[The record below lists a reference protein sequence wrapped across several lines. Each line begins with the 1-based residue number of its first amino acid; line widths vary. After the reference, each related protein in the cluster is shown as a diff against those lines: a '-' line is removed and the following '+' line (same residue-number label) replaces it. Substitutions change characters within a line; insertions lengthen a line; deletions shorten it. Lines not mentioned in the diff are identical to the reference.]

1 MATIITSN
9 PPEILAKKVFSYLK
23 GNDQSL
29 NREMLRRLV
38 VFFKILYYA
47 SMRTEES
54 QHIKVMVSFFN
65 PNSEDLVGD
74 EEDSKDH
81 WSFTSFKEPL
91 QFNEKTLVKL
101 SKAAD
106 PWSSAIAV
114 YFDDEENLMIYGLID
129 QVLHHQRFMNHES
142 EMEPDYA
149 GLFQASIQG
158 IGLIT
163 VTDGNTIVGELR
175 QDSIANNFLDVWKY
189 GQISDIIKKSS
200 RTFINQIEVFLST
213 TYPMLRIEDH
223 EEFITNLVRDT
234 LSRILIQIKN
244 YGHGGALVITSEIK
258 GLKIGYP
265 MRYKRLRFAML
276 RLIKTTISLKQIQ
289 KKISRSR
296 DLVSKDFLNISR
308 ELEKKKVEIDNELKG
323 AIRFIASQSCVD
335 GLIVME
341 TNFITSGFGA
351 VIDKVN
357 PPEKIYL
364 SKTSKFSIPEEID
377 TNNFGT
383 RHRSM
388 MTYCS
393 MNPGSIG
400 IVISQ
405 DGELRVISQFE
416 EKLVMWEN
424 VKTQKYLRISAIAH

>member
-1 MATIITSN
+1 MATTSISN
-9 PPEILAKKVFSYLK
+9 PPEILAEKVFRYLK
-23 GNDQSL
+23 GNDRFLGRQ
-29 NREMLRRLV
+29 MARRLL
-38 VFFKILYYA
+38 VFFKTLYYA

-54 QHIKVMVSFFN
+54 QQIKVMVSFFN

-74 EEDSKDH
+74 EEDSEDH

-114 YFDDEENLMIYGLID
+114 YYDDDENLMNYGLID
-129 QVLHHQRFMNHES
+129 QVLHNQRFMNHES
-142 EMEPDYA
+142 DMEPDYA

-163 VTDGNTIVGELR
+163 VTDGNTIIGELR

-189 GQISDIIKKSS
+189 GQISGIIKKSS
-200 RTFINQIEVFLST
+200 RTFINQIEMFLST
-213 TYPMLRIEDH
+213 TFPALKVEDH

-244 YGHGGALVITSEIK
+244 YGHGGALVITSEIE

-265 MRYKRLRFAML
+265 MKYRRLRFAML

-289 KKISRSR
+289 KKISRSG
-296 DLVSKDFLNISR
+296 DVVPKNFLNTSR
-308 ELEKKKVEIDNELKG
+308 ELEKKKIEIDNELKG

-335 GLIVME
+335 GLIVMGN
-341 TNFITSGFGA
+341 NFITSGFGA
-351 VIDKVN
+351 VIDKIN
-357 PPEKIYL
+357 PPERIYL
-364 SKTSKFSIPEEID
+364 SKTARFTIPEEID
-377 TNNFGT
+377 SNNFGT

-424 VKTQKYLRISAIAH
+424 VKTQKYLRSSASVH